1 MVLDLVSWFHFYLTV
16 FGRSFMLS
24 TQCEF
29 IFKYEHKEIQN
40 SQTSHGDL
48 KIDIGKGG
56 LTILNWFRTKHFSE
70 RLMSSLIMVCELQNY
85 KTPCK
90 FYSRK
95 HPEVV
100 HPCQICGKKFPHRW
114 QLVKHEKTHTGEKN
128 FVCNECGKGFVQNGG
143 LSAHIKVCYH
153 IQIGKQSNSPLQ

>member
-1 MVLDLVSWFHFYLTV
+1 
-16 FGRSFMLS
+16 MLPTWS
-24 TQCEF
+24 ES
-29 IFKYEHKEIQN
+29 IFKYEYKEIQN

-56 LTILNWFRTKHFSE
+56 LAILNWFRIKYFPE

-95 HPEVV
+95 HPQVE
-100 HPCQICGKKFPHRW
+100 HPCQICGKKFSQRYE
-114 QLVKHEKTHTGEKN
+114 LKKHKQTHTGERK
-128 FVCNECGKGFVQNGG
+128 FVCNECGKSFAQNGG

-153 IQIGKQSNSPLQ
+153 IDM